1 MVDRYVVQARIA
13 KIREYVALLRK
24 IRGLTDE
31 RRFVKDPL
39 VYGNAERYLHLAIQA
54 VLDVSHHIV
63 ADMNLSLPATS
74 QELFDVL
81 AARKVL
87 PKPLSKRL
95 ISMAGFR
102 NVLVHEYLEIDR
114 RRVWRVLND
123 ELGDFEKFIR
133 AVSKLL

>member
-1 MVDRYVVQARIA
+1 
-13 KIREYVALLRK
+13 
-24 IRGLTDE
+24 
-31 RRFVKDPL
+31 
-39 VYGNAERYLHLAIQA
+39 
-54 VLDVSHHIV
+54 
-63 ADMNLSLPATS
+63 MNLSLPATS